1 MASCGGEG
9 GRAINGTSLFTRQDI
24 ALHSKEDD
32 AWIIHAG
39 YVYDITSFLE
49 RHPGGKDI
57 LLENLGKDVTR
68 LMKLKSP
75 HKHSKIAYGWL
86 KKYLIGKVQLEVS
99 YLSSF
104 G

>member
-1 MASCGGEG
+1 MANIGGEG
-9 GRAINGTSLFTRQDI
+9 ERLNGTSLFTREDI
-24 ALHSKEDD
+24 RLHNKEDD

-57 LLENLGKDVTR
+57 LIDNLGKDVTR

-86 KKYLIGKVQLEVS
+86 KKYHIGKVKLGVS
-99 YLSSF
+99 
-104 G
+104 